1 MGNAP
6 ATSWWFLWMVADGRW
21 AMGGGILGAFPSV
34 NPNPKMA
41 GKFCVSL
48 YAVVS
53 VVGGCLMLGGHCNC
67 CSMCVSPVCVC
78 V

>member
-1 MGNAP
+1 
-6 ATSWWFLWMVADGRW
+6 MVFVDGGRW

-78 V
+78 VCVCD